1 MYRVLDLFNVDNHC
15 IGHAI
20 KKLLCS
26 GQRGAKD
33 KTQDVQEA
41 ISSLLRYLEM
51 QTEDEN
57 ENSFYMHPKY
67 QEFLCAI
74 KNLESDAR
82 VNPNSL
88 NLAFDVWL
96 LGGNMSESKEAW
108 LIAENERL
116 TKENEQLVRDMHRID
131 SARQSA
137 ISQCAALA
145 ERIDEFESVV
155 CGGAIG
161 ERGDACMSVD
171 VGNL

>member
-1 MYRVLDLFNVDNHC
+1 M
-15 IGHAI
+15 
-20 KKLLCS
+20 
-26 GQRGAKD
+26 
-33 KTQDVQEA
+33 
-41 ISSLLRYLEM
+41 
-51 QTEDEN
+51 
-57 ENSFYMHPKY
+57 NSFYMHPKY
-67 QEFLCAI
+67 QEFLGSI

-82 VNPNSL
+82 ITPNAL

-145 ERIDEFESVV
+145 AQIEVLTD
-155 CGGAIG
+155 AIN
-161 ERGDACMSVD
+161 EVRP
-171 VGNL
+171 

>member
-1 MYRVLDLFNVDNHC
+1 
-15 IGHAI
+15 
-20 KKLLCS
+20 
-26 GQRGAKD
+26 
-33 KTQDVQEA
+33 
-41 ISSLLRYLEM
+41 
-51 QTEDEN
+51 
-57 ENSFYMHPKY
+57 MHPKY
-67 QEFLCAI
+67 QDFLGSI

-116 TKENEQLVRDMHRID
+116 TKQVEQLVRDMHRID

-145 ERIDEFESVV
+145 AQLEVLTD
-155 CGGAIG
+155 AIN
-161 ERGDACMSVD
+161 EVRP
-171 VGNL
+171 

>member
-1 MYRVLDLFNVDNHC
+1 M
-15 IGHAI
+15 
-20 KKLLCS
+20 
-26 GQRGAKD
+26 
-33 KTQDVQEA
+33 T
-41 ISSLLRYLEM
+41 
-51 QTEDEN
+51 
-57 ENSFYMHPKY
+57 NSFYMHPLY

-96 LGGNMSESKEAW
+96 LGGNMSESQIEW
-108 LIAENERL
+108 LKAENLRL

-145 ERIDEFESVV
+145 EEIEGLNE
-155 CGGAIG
+155 
-161 ERGDACMSVD
+161 D
-171 VGNL
+171 VKSLKAALSEVHDD